1 MIGNQEAARLNR
13 LDARSFLRARHH
25 ANNHCARCEGDQRS
39 AGSDSS
45 AQKAGSAD
53 GKKIRARHFAAKRDN
68 EIMKLSAVI
77 AILVMT
83 SSFVASCSHKATQ
96 AGPPAPEVLV
106 TTVQPRDVP
115 RVLERVATL
124 DGFINANINAQVQG
138 YIVSRDYQEGSIV
151 KKGDLLFQIDPR
163 PFEAALAQAKG
174 TLAKDKA
181 NQAKS
186 DADEKRAIDLF
197 NKKVISDQERDTAIA
212 AAGSN
217 RANVEADEAA
227 VKQAEINLGYTK
239 ITAPIDGVA
248 GFTNNQVGDLVG
260 PSTGPLTTVSQIDP
274 IKAVVTAGEGPW
286 TDFISRHPDA
296 DERQRYIKSLDFELI
311 LSNGQVYPHK
321 GKFYALD
328 RSLDVKTGSI
338 RYEVT
343 FPNPGNIL
351 RPGQFGKV
359 RFVADM
365 KKGAMVVPQEA
376 VNELQGSYQ
385 VAVVDQNNKVSIR
398 PVQMG
403 ERIRTLWEVTEGL
416 KPGDRVVVQ
425 GLQKAREGSTVT
437 VKEWTPPAQQ
447 IASGASPAQ
456 NNP

>member
-1 MIGNQEAARLNR
+1 MADRESALDFPKFLGNKNTMT
-13 LDARSFLRARHH
+13 
-25 ANNHCARCEGDQRS
+25 
-39 AGSDSS
+39 
-45 AQKAGSAD
+45 
-53 GKKIRARHFAAKRDN
+53 IRAV
-68 EIMKLSAVI
+68 LGV
-77 AILVMT
+77 ILVGALI
-83 SSFVASCSHKATQ
+83 VAGCSRKPAQT
-96 AGPPAPEVLV
+96 GPPPPEVLV
-106 TTVQPRDVP
+106 TTVTPRDVP

-138 YIVSRDYQEGSIV
+138 YIVSRDYTEGSV
-151 KKGDLLFQIDPR
+151 AKKGDLLFQIDPR
-163 PFEAALAQAKG
+163 PFEAAVAQAKG

-181 NQAKS
+181 NQVKA
-186 DADEKRAIDLF
+186 DADEKRAVDLF

-212 AAGSN
+212 AAGST

-239 ITAPIDGVA
+239 ITAPIDGIA

-260 PSTGPLTTVSQIDP
+260 PTTGPLTTMSQIDP
-274 IKAVVTAGEGPW
+274 IKALVTAGEGPW

-296 DERQRYIKSLDFELI
+296 DERQRYIKSLDFELL
-311 LSNGQVYPHK
+311 LSNGEVYPHK

-328 RSLDVKTGSI
+328 RNLDIKTGSI

-359 RFVADM
+359 RFVADI

-385 VAVVDQNNKVSIR
+385 VAVVGDDNKVSIR
-398 PVQMG
+398 PVKMG
-403 ERIRTLWEVTEGL
+403 ERIGALWEVTDGL
-416 KPGDRVVVQ
+416 KPGDKVVVQ
-425 GLQKAREGSTVT
+425 GIQKAREGAQVT
-437 VKEWTPPAQQ
+437 VKEWTPPKDALVSKSDQ
-447 IASGASPAQ
+447 AK
-456 NNP
+456 

>member
-1 MIGNQEAARLNR
+1 MKRGILLSLALAAML
-13 LDARSFLRARHH
+13 SFPACSRK
-25 ANNHCARCEGDQRS
+25 Q
-39 AGSDSS
+39 
-45 AQKAGSAD
+45 AQ
-53 GKKIRARHFAAKRDN
+53 
-68 EIMKLSAVI
+68 
-77 AILVMT
+77 
-83 SSFVASCSHKATQ
+83 VAP
-96 AGPPAPEVLV
+96 GAPEVLV
-106 TTVQPRDVP
+106 TTVTPKDVP
-115 RVLERVATL
+115 RILERVATL

-138 YIVSRDYQEGSIV
+138 YIISRDYTEGGIV

-163 PFEAALAQAKG
+163 PFEAALAQARG

-186 DADEKRAIDLF
+186 DADEKRALDLF
-197 NKKVISDQERDTAIA
+197 KKKVISESERDTAIA

-227 VKQAEINLGYTK
+227 VQQAELNLGYTK

-248 GFTNNQVGDLVG
+248 GFANNQVGDLVN
-260 PSTGPLTTVSQIDP
+260 PTSGPLTTVSQIDP
-274 IKAVVTAGEGPW
+274 IKAVVTAGEGPF
-286 TDFISRHPDA
+286 TDFISRHPDP
-296 DERQRYIKSLDFELI
+296 DERQRYVNSLEFDLI
-311 LSNGQVYPHK
+311 LGNGKLYPHK

-328 RSLDVKTGSI
+328 RNLDPKTGSI

-376 VNELQGSYQ
+376 VTELQGNFQ

-398 PVQMG
+398 PVKMG
-403 ERIRTLWEVTEGL
+403 ERIGALWEVTDGL
-416 KPGDRVVVQ
+416 KAGDRVVVQ
-425 GLQKAREGSTVT
+425 GLQKAREGSTVS
-437 VKEWTPPAQQ
+437 VKEWTPPANQV
-447 IASGASPAQ
+447 ASDGSPAQ
-456 NNP
+456 KNP